1 MLFRSFCQHNLQYCD
16 CLVAAYVF
24 RMPVFLPIVYSNA
37 FIQRRLA
44 FKNLFFLFY
53 RLLLDTNYYPAYCE
67 IPYYLDSYFLYAVRV
82 LCHYNFNHRTCRSS
96 KQGSWLTGKPYFYPK
111 NTFHLIIQFSACSY
125 FRHNQKYKIFV
136 SSGNC
141 ICFYMYNLF
150 YRTHCL

>member
-67 IPYYLDSYFLYAVRV
+67 IPYYIDSYFLYPVDHPNREV
-82 LCHYNFNHRTCRSS
+82 DSQENR
-96 KQGSWLTGKPYFYPK
+96 
-111 NTFHLIIQFSACSY
+111 
-125 FRHNQKYKIFV
+125 IF
-136 SSGNC
+136 
-141 ICFYMYNLF
+141 IR
-150 YRTHCL
+150 RTHFTLLFSFLLAVIFAITRNTRYLFLQAIVFAFICITSFIGHIAYKQS

>member
-1 MLFRSFCQHNLQYCD
+1 MEYLSVILTDYILKKELLIKKLRNIPIWLSMLFRSFCQHNLQYCD

-96 KQGSWLTGKPYFYPK
+96 KQGS
-111 NTFHLIIQFSACSY
+111 
-125 FRHNQKYKIFV
+125 
-136 SSGNC
+136 
-141 ICFYMYNLF
+141 
-150 YRTHCL
+150 

>member
-53 RLLLDTNYYPAYCE
+53 RLLLDTKYLTIS
-67 IPYYLDSYFLYAVRV
+67 IPISFMLYVFCAIII
-82 LCHYNFNHRTCRSS
+82 
-96 KQGSWLTGKPYFYPK
+96 
-111 NTFHLIIQFSACSY
+111 LIIGPVDHPNREVDSQEN
-125 FRHNQKYKIFV
+125 RIF
-136 SSGNC
+136 
-141 ICFYMYNLF
+141 IR
-150 YRTHCL
+150 RTHFTLLFSFLLAVIFAITRNTRYLFLQAIVFAFICITSFIGHIAYKQS

>member
-67 IPYYLDSYFLYAVRV
+67 IPYYPDSYFLYAVRV
-82 LCHYNFNHRTCRSS
+82 FAIIV
-96 KQGSWLTGKPYFYPK
+96 
-111 NTFHLIIQFSACSY
+111 LIIGPVDHPNREVDSQENRIFFTFFSILQPSRRLFAG
-125 FRHNQKYKIFV
+125 FPGE
-136 SSGNC
+136 SS
-141 ICFYMYNLF
+141 
-150 YRTHCL
+150 

>member
-1 MLFRSFCQHNLQYCD
+1 MEHLSIVLTNYIFKRDLLIKKLRNIPIWFSMLFRSFCQHNLQYCD

-96 KQGSWLTGKPYFYPK
+96 KQGS
-111 NTFHLIIQFSACSY
+111 
-125 FRHNQKYKIFV
+125 
-136 SSGNC
+136 
-141 ICFYMYNLF
+141 
-150 YRTHCL
+150 